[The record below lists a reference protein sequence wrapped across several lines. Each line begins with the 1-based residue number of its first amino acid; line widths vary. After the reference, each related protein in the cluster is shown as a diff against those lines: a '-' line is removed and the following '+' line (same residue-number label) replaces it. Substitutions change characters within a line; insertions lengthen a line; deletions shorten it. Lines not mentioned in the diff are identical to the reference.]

1 MECLLGVGAVVE
13 VMAGIDAEEMAL
25 VAVVRIL
32 VFPVVEPLLEVA
44 FLTDF
49 VGVKADEGGVELGD
63 EGGPGDGGEPGD
75 RIAGHTTGTAGH
87 TAIIAGH
94 TTGIAEYKGG
104 VAGIGEAFA
113 NHGDVGKATE
123 AGAPVIAV
131 RGDEG
136 VLGRSGRGG
145 DERADG

>member
-49 VGVKADEGGVELGD
+49 VGVKAGEGGVELGD

-75 RIAGHTTGTAGH
+75 R
-87 TAIIAGH
+87 IAGH

-131 RGDEG
+131 GGDEG
-136 VLGRSGRGG
+136 VLGRGGRGG

>member
-1 MECLLGVGAVVE
+1 MK
-13 VMAGIDAEEMAL
+13 AG
-25 VAVVRIL
+25 
-32 VFPVVEPLLEVA
+32 
-44 FLTDF
+44 
-49 VGVKADEGGVELGD
+49 EGGVELGD
-63 EGGPGDGGEPGD
+63 EGGPGD
-75 RIAGHTTGTAGH
+75 RIAGHTTGTAEYTTG
-87 TAIIAGH
+87 TAGH

-131 RGDEG
+131 GGDEG

>member
-44 FLTDF
+44 FLTDL
-49 VGVKADEGGVELGD
+49 VGEKAGDGGVELGD

-87 TAIIAGH
+87 T
-94 TTGIAEYKGG
+94 TGTAEHKGG

-131 RGDEG
+131 GGDEG
-136 VLGRSGRGG
+136 VLGRGGRGG